1 MAQPASLRTSAQI
14 IPLPG
19 AAAAPVINPKR
30 GPGRPPKNVIG
41 IWQGR
46 FLGYQRRERE
56 KAADQAALLE
66 TYSCTPSPWPTA
78 SGAWPFCKVGR
89 QDFDVLNEGDRMYI
103 ELAMMG
109 LVAVR
114 KAEAR
119 HV

>member
-46 FLGYQRRERE
+46 YLGYKRRERE
-56 KAADQAALLE
+56 KAAEEAALLE
-66 TYSCTPSPWPTA
+66 THSGPPSSWLTA
-78 SGAWPFCKVGR
+78 SGAWPFCNVRR
-89 QDFDVLNEGDRMYI
+89 QDFDLLNDGDCQYI
-103 ELAMMG
+103 ELLLVG
-109 LVAVR
+109 LVALR
-114 KAEAR
+114 KSEAR
-119 HV
+119 NV